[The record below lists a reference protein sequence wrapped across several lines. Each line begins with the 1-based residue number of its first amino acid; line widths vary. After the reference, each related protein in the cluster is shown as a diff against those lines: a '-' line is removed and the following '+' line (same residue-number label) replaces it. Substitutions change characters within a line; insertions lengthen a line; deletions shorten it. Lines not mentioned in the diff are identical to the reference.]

1 MLVILIT
8 KEVKYLK
15 EIHVKDPTALWNIK
29 PEYDFG

>member
-1 MLVILIT
+1 MLVILIK

-15 EIHVKDPTALWNIK
+15 EIQVKEPTALWNIK